1 MLGVEEYEIGVKM
14 IFRFGKIYSRKGGN
28 GSLKFDEVF
37 FNKWIIFS
45 IKWGEIIFMVKLG

>member
-1 MLGVEEYEIGVKM
+1 M